1 MNKNLAK
8 EKILLL
14 RKELE
19 FHNQLYYNEHKNE
32 ISDFEYDQKMDN
44 LISLEKQFPEFNA
57 NNSPSIRIGGK
68 ITKEFNTI
76 NHSSPMLSLS
86 NTYSDEELNN
96 FDKRIKKILK
106 NNQIEYTCELK
117 FDGVALSIIYS
128 NGKFLRAVTRGDGK
142 KGDDITNNVITI
154 KSLPLE
160 IDDKSEKLEIRGEA
174 FLSKINFK
182 RINKLKIKNDESPF
196 SNPRNAASGSLK
208 MKDSSIVS
216 KRNLNCYIYSLNS
229 NSINIETHEKNLIYL
244 KKLGFNIPDTF
255 KKCNSISEVKEYIKN
270 WENKR
275 FLLDVDTDGIVIKIN
290 NLNKQKILGMTSKS
304 PRWAIAYKYKAEN
317 SITKIIDVKYQVGR
331 TGAITPVAILDP
343 VQLSGSIVKRAS
355 LHNENEIKRLDIRI
369 NDTVFIEKG
378 GEIIPKI
385 TGIKTDAR
393 SLNSLKLKFINK
405 CPSCN
410 TLLKKV
416 TGQANHYCLNQMY
429 CKPQILG
436 KIEHFISKNAMN
448 IKHLGPETIR
458 GLVNRNIIKDISEL
472 YNIKYEDIIDLEF
485 KINEKEKKKSL
496 KNKSCNN
503 IISSIKYSKN
513 QPFSNLLFGLGIRYV
528 GKTTAEKI
536 ARHFKEIDALKN
548 ATFDEIIS
556 VNEVGDKIA
565 ESIVSYFSIKTNLSI
580 INNLKKSGLNLNEKE
595 LTSINKGDN
604 LKSLIFVVS
613 GTFLRYSR
621 EEIKK
626 EIIINGGKVTSSL
639 SSKTDYLLA
648 GENIGPKKKIKAL
661 ELNINIL
668 SENNFSKMI

>member
-1 MNKNLAK
+1 MDKNLIQ
-8 EKILLL
+8 EEIQLL

-19 FHNQLYYNEHKNE
+19 YHNQLYYNEHKNE
-32 ISDFEYDQKMDN
+32 ISDFEYDQKMND
-44 LISLEKQFPEFNA
+44 LISLEKQFPDLNS

-68 ITKEFNTI
+68 VTKEFNTI

-86 NTYSDEELNN
+86 NTYSDEELDV

-106 NNQIEYTCELK
+106 SNQIEYTCELK

-160 IDDKSEKLEIRGEA
+160 INNNNHLEVRGEA
-174 FLSKINFK
+174 FLSKINFE
-182 RINKLKIKNDESPF
+182 RINKLKIKNNEIPF

-208 MKDSSIVS
+208 MQDSSIVS

-229 NSINIETHEKNLIYL
+229 DSIDIKTHEENLIYL
-244 KKLGFNIPDTF
+244 KKLGFNIPETF
-255 KKCNSISEVKEYIKN
+255 RKCNSISEVKKYIQS
-270 WENKR
+270 WEKKR
-275 FLLDVDTDGIVIKIN
+275 SLLDVHTDGIVIKVN
-290 NLNKQKILGMTSKS
+290 NLNQQKILGLTSKS
-304 PRWAIAYKYKAEN
+304 PRWAIAYKYKAKN
-317 SITKIIDVKYQVGR
+317 SITKIIDIRYQVGR
-331 TGAITPVAILDP
+331 TGAITPVAILEP

-385 TGIKTDAR
+385 TGVKIDDR
-393 SLNSLKLKFINK
+393 SLNSSKLKFIDK

-410 TLLKKV
+410 TLLEKINNQV
-416 TGQANHYCLNQMY
+416 NHYCLNRTL

-436 KIEHFISKNAMN
+436 KIEHYISKNAMN
-448 IKHLGPETIR
+448 IEHLGPETIK
-458 GLVNRNIIKDISEL
+458 GLVEKNIIKNISDL
-472 YNIKYEDIIDLEF
+472 YKIKYEDIIDLEF
-485 KINEKEKKKSL
+485 KINKNEKKRSL
-496 KNKSCNN
+496 KNKSCLN
-503 IISSIKYSKN
+503 IISSIKNSTK

-536 ARHFKEIDALKN
+536 AKHFKEINALAK
-548 ATFDEIIS
+548 ASFDEIIS
-556 VNEVGDKIA
+556 INEIGDKIA
-565 ESIVSYFSIKTNLSI
+565 ESIVSYFSIEANLSI
-580 INNLKKSGLNLNEKE
+580 INSLKKSGLTLYVQDSNIIYK
-595 LTSINKGDN
+595 SDN
-604 LKSLIFVVS
+604 LKNLNFVVS
-613 GTFLRYSR
+613 GTFSNYSR

-626 EIIINGGKVTSSL
+626 KIVINGGKVTTTL
-639 SSKTDYLLA
+639 SSKTHYLLA
-648 GENIGPKKKIKAL
+648 GENVGPKKNLKAL

-668 SENNFSKMI
+668 SENNFNKMI